1 MIRETAVNYSENRAE
16 RIQEEKNEKA
26 GNTRIKGTKHKT
38 FRLRREKR
46 RKQQN

>member
-1 MIRETAVNYSENRAE
+1 MIRETVVNNSENRAE
-16 RIQEEKNEKA
+16 RKSGGKNEKE